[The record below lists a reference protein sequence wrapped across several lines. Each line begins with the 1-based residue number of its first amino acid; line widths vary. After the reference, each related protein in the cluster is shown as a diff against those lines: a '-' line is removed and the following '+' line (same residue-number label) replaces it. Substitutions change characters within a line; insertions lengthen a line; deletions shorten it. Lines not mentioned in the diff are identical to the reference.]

1 MIDRCQFQSDESNL
15 SVQNRSSIG
24 FNAAGNDLKIR
35 DNRCIHTRHF
45 GVLAGGGNL
54 ISGNHW
60 FHGDNEA
67 NGIRDAG
74 LILTQTNCKSTI
86 DGNYI
91 DNSFIEWS
99 NEHDPEPAHSNE
111 FSFGGLS
118 ISYNI
123 FTCNDVAPWLPSL
136 SSSHTERIIL
146 FTV

>member
-1 MIDRCQFQSDESNL
+1 
-15 SVQNRSSIG
+15 VQNRSSIG
-24 FNAAGNDLKIR
+24 FNSAGNDLKIR

-45 GVLAGGGNL
+45 GILAGGGNL

-60 FHGDNEA
+60 FHGDSEA

-86 DGNYI
+86 DGNYV
-91 DNSFIEWS
+91 DNNFIEWS